1 MLAIIGQLFGAIAAP
16 LLKAIGQAVAIWSA
30 YRTGRQQGRSEQAV
44 ADLKETATTV
54 RKANE
59 GRSRV
64 GTSDDDVDRL
74 LRPPGAR
81 GR

>member
-1 MLAIIGQLFGAIAAP
+1 MGALLGLAGELFKALIGPLMGALEKWGIY
-16 LLKAIGQAVAIWSA
+16 QA
-30 YRTGRQQGRSEQAV
+30 GRKQGRAEQAV